1 MGLLFIPQIIY
12 ESGEPWW
19 NDIDK
24 GKLNNSETNLFQC
37 HFVHHKAHM
46 DLPGCEPGPQS
57 YGIYYAV
64 STAEIVL

>member
-19 NDIDK
+19 NDIVK

-46 DLPGCEPGPQS
+46 DLPGCEPGPQ
-57 YGIYYAV
+57 
-64 STAEIVL
+64 